1 MKITERDQHELNS
14 LINSYSEARRILKI
28 KQDEILKLSK
38 ELDESAKELHNIRE
52 AEQLFVTKI
61 SKRENVDESIVINE
75 ILKSLKINLEKP

>member
-1 MKITERDQHELNS
+1 MKITEKDQHELHS

-38 ELDESAKELHNIRE
+38 ELDESAKELRDIRE

-75 ILKSLKINLEKP
+75 ILKSLK